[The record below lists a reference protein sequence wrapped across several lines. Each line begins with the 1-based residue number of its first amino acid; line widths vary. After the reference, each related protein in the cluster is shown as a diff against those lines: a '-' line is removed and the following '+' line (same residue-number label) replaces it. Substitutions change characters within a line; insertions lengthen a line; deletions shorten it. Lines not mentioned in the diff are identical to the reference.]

1 MKILKRLYQEYW
13 RFGFATRLY
22 DNLCPAAYLD
32 SIKNAADQ
40 VEAGPGT
47 TLLDLGCGTG
57 LLLRYLDEPLRRGL
71 VYVGTDRLLSG
82 LREVQRKVSQ
92 APPAS
97 HIHIFQSDIMRDW
110 PLPPESFDCVVAHFS
125 VYTLNRAEDRARV
138 YARLAEALKPGGCAI
153 VSNPSIEYN
162 AHRIIKA
169 SVKMLKGSVPPAEYR
184 IRRYLL
190 YPLTL
195 LLGLRHIQHQLRTG
209 VWHAGTRD
217 ELCAEVEVAGLAVE
231 RVETVYAG
239 SGWMVVARKP

>member
-13 RFGFATRLY
+13 RFGFATLLY
-22 DNLCPAAYLD
+22 DELSPAAYLD
-32 SIKNAADQ
+32 SIKAAADQ

-57 LLLRYLDEPLRRGL
+57 LLLCNLDEALRRGL
-71 VYVGTDRLLSG
+71 IYVGTDCLAEG
-82 LREVQRKVSQ
+82 LRQVKRKASQ
-92 APPAS
+92 APPEGR
-97 HIHIFQSDIMRDW
+97 IHAFQSDMTRDW
-110 PLPPESFDCVVAHFS
+110 PLPPESFDYVVAHFS

-138 YARLAEALKPGGCAI
+138 YARLAEVLKPGGCAI
-153 VSNPSIEYN
+153 VSNPSNEYN

-169 SVKMLKGSVPPAEYR
+169 SAKMLKGSVPPVEYR
-184 IRRYLL
+184 IRRYLF

-195 LLGLRHIQHQLRTG
+195 VLGLRHIQHQLRTG

-217 ELCAEVEVAGLAVE
+217 ELCTEVEAAGLVVE

-239 SGWMVVARKP
+239 SGCMIAARKP